1 MIPNLVP
8 KAEPENPSGSN
19 APLSINSLKALVA
32 NDMNKLEKAYEDQL
46 KAKCEEITK
55 LNNEKADLRLERD
68 IYSDKCKALGR
79 ENSKQMEI
87 IAEQE
92 GEIGS
97 LKAGHRT
104 KQVYSIPYTRWA
116 FRIEKIGQFR

>member
-104 KQVYSIPYTRWA
+104 KQVY
-116 FRIEKIGQFR
+116 